1 MCCYALCLSW
11 VRFSVLV
18 TLGLVL
24 TASCNQASFGKQP
37 TGPTVPSTMIP
48 IEFPLS
54 SAAEMRLTESLERIA
69 ITANGLD
76 RPLVVLEFTKSKQA
90 EWEASEIGRNTP
102 FERALG
108 LARWLSGPRGSRI
121 RSVAYLPKTIC
132 GHAVL
137 VALSCEEIAIAS
149 DAEIGKAGI
158 DEPLQDSTIRQ
169 AYLDVAARRGA
180 FPPAAV
186 LSLLDS
192 TESLVRVEFT
202 DKNKPVEYI
211 TLTRLTERIAKQ
223 ERTEDTADEIQM
235 VPTNQMAFFSGQ
247 ELRNWRWIAHT
258 ANDKDQLEQSL
269 KLTKPMVS
277 QALFEGER
285 VAIRTHL
292 TGIMSGRQVNRSIR
306 AIEEGLTRA
315 EVNLILLE
323 IDSSGGN
330 LVESLRLAQYLAEI
344 PAERAEVVCFISDSA
359 LGDAALIPLA
369 CDTILMQPKAML
381 GGAGE
386 ATISQAVCRDYREQ
400 LQLLARTAARSEGE
414 LLSLICQDIP
424 IFEYNSFDGRK
435 QLANPDWL
443 IDDPIVPQWVQ
454 GERVTFPEGVGFE
467 KANELGLAS
476 ESLSSLDAVGKRF
489 GIETLPDEIRTNRTE
504 QFVEWLA
511 GQVWLSMLL
520 FMVGIICLSAELSTP
535 GIGVA
540 GVLSG
545 ICFLLFFWIHL
556 FQGTVEWLEI
566 LLILGGVVC
575 LGIEM
580 FVLPGFGVFGI
591 AGLIMLGVGLLLAGQ
606 TFVIPTNNYQW
617 QRTAQGIGQLGLITI
632 TLMGLA
638 VLFRKQLAKLPMI
651 RWFSLQPPMEDREL
665 ILFEQTK
672 EDLRTFIGW
681 NGMTVSRCNPSG
693 KATVGDRVFQVT
705 SSGDW
710 IDEESPIEVVEVQD
724 TTLVVKPRART

>member
-1 MCCYALCLSW
+1 MNLHQLRISIIA
-11 VRFSVLV
+11 
-18 TLGLVL
+18 TLGFSLIL
-24 TASCNQASFGKQP
+24 SLGERSIAKQP
-37 TGPTVPSTMIP
+37 DSPSIPTTIIP

-69 ITANGLD
+69 IKANGLD
-76 RPLVVLEFTKSKQA
+76 RPLVVLEFTKNKQA
-90 EWEASEIGRNTP
+90 DLEASEIGRNTP

-121 RSVAYLPKTIC
+121 RSVAYLPQSIC

-137 VALSCEEIAIAS
+137 VALSCEEIDIAS
-149 DAEIGKAGI
+149 DAEIGRAGI
-158 DEPLQDSTIRQ
+158 DESTQDTTIRQ

-180 FPPAAV
+180 FPSAAV

-211 TLTRLTERIAKQ
+211 TLTQLNDRIAKQ

-247 ELRNWRWIAHT
+247 ELRNWRWVAHT
-258 ANDKDQLEQSL
+258 ANDKGQLEQSL
-269 KLTKPMVS
+269 KLEKPMVN

-292 TGIMSGRQVNRSIR
+292 SGIVSGRQVNRSIR
-306 AIEEGLTRA
+306 AIEEGLNRA

-344 PAERAEVVCFISDSA
+344 PAERAEVVCFIDGSA

-369 CDTILMQPKAML
+369 CDTILMQPKAKL

-400 LQLLARTAARSEGE
+400 IQLLAKTAGRSEGE

-443 IDDPIVPQWVQ
+443 IDDPVVPQWIQ
-454 GERVTFPEGVGFE
+454 GERVSFPEGVGFE
-467 KANELGLAS
+467 KANELGLTS
-476 ESLSSLDAVGKRF
+476 ESLSSLDAVGKRY
-489 GIETLPDEIRTNRTE
+489 GIEKLPDEIRTNRTE
-504 QFVEWLA
+504 QFIEWLA
-511 GQVWLSMLL
+511 GQAWLSMLL
-520 FMVGIICLSAELSTP
+520 FMVGIICLSAELSAP
-535 GIGVA
+535 GVGVA
-540 GVLSG
+540 GIMSG
-545 ICFLLFFWIHL
+545 VCFLLFFWIHL

-566 LLILGGVVC
+566 LLILGGLVC
-575 LGIEM
+575 LGLEL

-591 AGLIMLGVGLLLAGQ
+591 AGLIMLGTGLILAGQ
-606 TFVIPTNNYQW
+606 TFVIPTNDYQW
-617 QRTAQGIGQLGLITI
+617 QRTTQGVGQLGLMTLS
-632 TLMGLA
+632 LMGAA

-651 RWFSLQPPMEDREL
+651 RWFSLQPPAEDREL
-665 ILFEQTK
+665 ISLEQTK
-672 EDLRTFIGW
+672 DDLRTFIGW
-681 NGMTVSRCNPSG
+681 NGLTVSRCNPSG
-693 KATVGDRVFQVT
+693 KATIGERVFSVT

-710 IDEESPIEVVEVQD
+710 IDEETAIEVVEVQG
-724 TTLVVKPRART
+724 TTLVVKPR